1 MPLEK
6 IYYVNVGPNGTFK
19 PSGNRDFDSTRQDV
33 DALIDYLRK
42 NQRKKVVLY
51 FHGGLV
57 NQNSGM
63 EAATRITQ
71 LFTPSSPDAS
81 SLHPI
86 SFVWETG
93 AFETIL
99 SNLSDIYQTE
109 FFQKLL
115 HKVLKIAGKKL
126 GIELPLAEGSRGL
139 GSFTEVELKNE
150 LSKESPFED
159 VKIREGSRSIDTLS
173 NDEALKNAL
182 NQEVDNEVRTDT
194 ALMSLI
200 KSAKNEREMQTL
212 DLQRL
217 SDSEVSASRGILS
230 GTAVIKALV
239 TIIFRV
245 IKRHIK
251 KRDHGFYPTIIEEI
265 LRKIYV
271 AKTGAWV
278 WNEMKNKA
286 EQMWISDPPSTL
298 DQDKHAGGYFLQKL
312 DEYAR
317 ESGGITV
324 DVIGHSA
331 GSIVISYLIDALEKG
346 NSIIKLRNVIFMAP
360 ACTCQLF
367 KEKIIQNTSRFTFF
381 RMFTMSDQF
390 ETKDRMLSIVY
401 TRSLLYFI
409 SGLLEGKGE
418 ESDAFILGL
427 QRHISGWPGY
437 NEPLLNEVKQFID
450 LVADT
455 VVYSVTGGS
464 AVDGLRSSAIKHGNF
479 DNDSDFTLA
488 SIAFILN
495 K

>member
-19 PSGNRDFDSTRQDV
+19 PSGNRDFDSTPQDV
-33 DALIDYLRK
+33 DALFDHLR
-42 NQRKKVVLY
+42 NTRRKKIVLY

-57 NQNSGM
+57 DQNSGM

-71 LFTPSSPDAS
+71 LFTTASPAS

-99 SNLSDIYQTE
+99 SNLSDIYKTE

-115 HKVLKIAGKKL
+115 QKVIKIAGKKL
-126 GIELPLAEGSRGL
+126 GIELPFAEGSRSM
-139 GSFTEVELKNE
+139 GSITEVELKNE

-159 VKIREGSRSIDTLS
+159 IKIREGGRSIDTLS
-173 NDEALKNAL
+173 SDEGLKNAL
-182 NQEVDNEVRTDT
+182 NQEVDNEVRSDA

-200 KSAKNEREMQTL
+200 KSEKNESEMQTL

-217 SDSEVSASRGILS
+217 SDSQMGASRGILS
-230 GTAVIKALV
+230 GAAVIKALV
-239 TIIFRV
+239 TIIFRI
-245 IKRHIK
+245 IKRHVK

-278 WNEMKNKA
+278 WNEMKIKA
-286 EQMWISDPPSTL
+286 EQMWISDPAGTL

-317 ESGGITV
+317 ESGGVTV

-331 GSIVISYLIDALEKG
+331 GSIVISYLIDALEKR
-346 NSIIKLRNVIFMAP
+346 NSVIKLRNVIFMAP

-367 KEKIIQNTSRFTFF
+367 KEKIIRNKNRFTFF
-381 RMFTMSDQF
+381 RMFTMSDEF
-390 ETKDRMLSIVY
+390 ETKDRMISIVY

-409 SGLLEGKGE
+409 SGLLEDKGE

-427 QRHISGWPGY
+427 QRHISGWPAY
-437 NEPLLNEVKQFID
+437 NEPLLNEVKLFID
-450 LVADT
+450 VVADT
-455 VVYSVTGGS
+455 VVYAVTDGS
-464 AVDGLRSSAIKHGNF
+464 ALDGLRSGAIKHGNF

-488 SIAFILN
+488 SVAFILN